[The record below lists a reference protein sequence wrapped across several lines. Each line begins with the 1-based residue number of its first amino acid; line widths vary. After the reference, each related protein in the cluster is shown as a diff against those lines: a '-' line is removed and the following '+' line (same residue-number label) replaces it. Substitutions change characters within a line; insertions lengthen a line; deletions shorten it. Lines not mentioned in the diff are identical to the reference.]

1 MVIHQGVIRSQRL
14 NMHWHCC
21 LLFQDILLKLIRAP
35 SVLPAPG
42 LACTAH
48 SAQGKTKEAVI
59 ADLDLGRG
67 VSGIASYVAITRIK
81 NREGLMIYRP
91 FDLAPF
97 TEGIPE
103 GTALLLRKLRG
114 EELDWA
120 TIEEKIILKKA
131 CTVCKMKGDKSKF
144 TRSEFRK
151 AQETPLCL
159 ACMQIHGQYLL

>member
-1 MVIHQGVIRSQRL
+1 MLAIKRKQIPL
-14 NMHWHCC
+14 
-21 LLFQDILLKLIRAP
+21 
-35 SVLPAPG
+35 APG

-59 ADLDLGRG
+59 ADLALGRG

-91 FDLAPF
+91 FDIAPF

-120 TIEEKIILKKA
+120 MIEERLILKKA

-151 AQETPLCL
+151 NTSEAGVP
-159 ACMQIHGQYLL
+159 CMHGRFQRRIG

>member
-1 MVIHQGVIRSQRL
+1 MFAIKRKQIPIAL
-14 NMHWHCC
+14 
-21 LLFQDILLKLIRAP
+21 
-35 SVLPAPG
+35 G

-59 ADLDLGRG
+59 ADLALGRG
-67 VSGIASYVAITRIK
+67 VSSIASYVAITRIK

-120 TIEEKIILKKA
+120 MIEERLILKKA

-151 AQETPLCL
+151 TQARPVCL
-159 ACMQIHGQYLL
+159 ACMEASKENWMSGHIISVKRVKV